1 MSGKSRPVDAFS
13 DLIHLGGAAVATTHK
28 GKIFGAFLLTLS
40 FFVVARSDSG
50 DRPFDVLIINGRI
63 LDGTGNPWFRA
74 DLGIRDGRVAAIGS
88 LRQVPSARTIDVH
101 NLFVTPGFIDMMAG
115 DSLPLVLDRTSAAS
129 KLLQGVTTILVGEGD
144 SPAPQN
150 PETIRSLKRR
160 FEFPFFWTNYSEYFD
175 ILSQR
180 KIALNVIHNVGA
192 AQIRQVVLG
201 DRDVD
206 PTPAQ
211 LARMEELVAEAMQ
224 QGAVGV
230 STALIY
236 PPGSYA
242 KTAEIIALAK
252 VAARY
257 DGIYFSHMRNE
268 SGGVLEAIDEVIE
281 IARKAHI
288 PAHIYHLK
296 AAGQDNWSLVEKA
309 LDRIE
314 EARSKGIEI
323 TADAY
328 PYIYNGLDLS
338 ALIAP
343 WNFAGGREPLVKSL
357 GDSAVRSRLRREIET
372 RADWENWYI
381 HVGRDWDNVLVADI
395 PQGVD
400 PHYAGMSIAQIAKS
414 RSVDPWTVFF
424 DLVAAG
430 NTTVNP
436 KSMDEEQKREIYKAD
451 FVSISS
457 DAPPSD
463 PVAASHAHPRTF
475 GTFPRILAKYVREEH
490 VMSVPNAIRAM
501 TSLPATQL
509 KLNDR
514 GRIALGMFA
523 DITIFDAQTVRD
535 TATFVKPASY
545 PVGILYVLVN
555 GQVAVEGGKMT
566 DALAGSVI
574 QHHP

>member
-1 MSGKSRPVDAFS
+1 MAGFSTVPGIHGFAPILASG
-13 DLIHLGGAAVATTHK
+13 T
-28 GKIFGAFLLTLS
+28 
-40 FFVVARSDSG
+40 
-50 DRPFDVLIINGRI
+50 GRI
-63 LDGTGNPWFRA
+63 
-74 DLGIRDGRVAAIGS
+74 AAIGS
-88 LRQVPSARTIDVH
+88 LRQSRSARTIDAQDLIVA
-101 NLFVTPGFIDMMAG
+101 PGFIDMMAG
-115 DSLPLVLDRTSAAS
+115 DSLPLVLNRTSAAS

-150 PETIRSLKRR
+150 SETIRSLQRR
-160 FEFPFFWTNYSEYFD
+160 FGFPFVWTNYSEYFD

-180 KIALNVIHNVGA
+180 RIALNVIHNVGA

-206 PTPAQ
+206 PTQAQ
-211 LARMEELVAEAMQ
+211 LADMEKLVAEAMQ
-224 QGAVGV
+224 QGSVGV

-257 DGIYFSHMRNE
+257 DGVYFSHIRNE
-268 SGGVLEAIDEVIE
+268 SGRLLEAIDEVIE
-281 IARKAHI
+281 IAREAHI

-296 AAGQDNWSLVEKA
+296 AAGKDNWGLVKKA
-309 LDRIE
+309 LERIQ
-314 EARSKGIEI
+314 EARSSGVDI

-328 PYIYNGLDLS
+328 PYVYNGIDLS
-338 ALIAP
+338 AFIAP
-343 WNFAGGREPLVKSL
+343 WNFAAGHEALASSL
-357 GDSAVRSRLRREIET
+357 NEAAVRSRLRKEVET

-381 HVGRDWDNVLVADI
+381 HVGRDWNNVLVSDVPKGI
-395 PQGVD
+395 DQS
-400 PHYAGMSIAQIAKS
+400 YAGMSIAQIAKS
-414 RSVDPWTVFF
+414 RGVDPWMAFF

-430 NTTVNP
+430 STTVDP
-436 KSMDEEQKREIYKAD
+436 KSMDEEQKREIYRTE

-457 DAPPSD
+457 DAAPSD
-463 PVAASHAHPRTF
+463 PATAAHAHPRTF
-475 GTFPRILAKYVREEH
+475 GTFPRILAKYVRDEH
-490 VMSVPNAIRAM
+490 VISLPNAIREM
-501 TSLPATQL
+501 TSSPANQL

-523 DITIFDAQTVRD
+523 DITVFDPQTVGD

-555 GQVAVEGGKMT
+555 GQVAVENGKTT
-566 DALAGSVI
+566 DALAGNVI
-574 QHHP
+574 RHSP